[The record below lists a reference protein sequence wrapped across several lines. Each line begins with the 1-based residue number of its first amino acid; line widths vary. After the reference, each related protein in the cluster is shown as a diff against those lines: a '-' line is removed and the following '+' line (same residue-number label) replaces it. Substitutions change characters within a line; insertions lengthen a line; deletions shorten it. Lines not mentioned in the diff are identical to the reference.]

1 LLARKFVRI
10 RILQTSE
17 GTVFGGFLVVIDRL
31 DDEYYM
37 RLALELAAK
46 ARGQTGVNPVV
57 GCVIVKA
64 GRIVGLGSHL
74 RRGEAHAEIHALK
87 MAGEEARGATV
98 YVTLE
103 PCSHYGRT
111 PPCADRLIEAGVGR
125 VVAAATD
132 PNPRVSGTGLRKL
145 EAAGI
150 DTASGVLEAESRRLN
165 EAYEKYIRTG
175 MPFVTL
181 KAGSTLDG
189 RLSAG
194 SGDSRWVTGEDSRS
208 GAHTLRHWHDGIMIG
223 AGTALKDDPSLTTR
237 TPAPG
242 LHPTRIVVDSRLKL
256 PPHLKL
262 FTDGQ
267 APTIVLAA
275 ADADSGKRRELEA
288 AGVEV
293 IGCAA
298 AEGHIDLRDA
308 MRKLGEREIGSV
320 LLEGGGKLNGAMLE
334 AGLVDKIV
342 VFFAPKIVG
351 SGGTPLFDHPVAGR
365 MAEAIKLARI
375 EIERYGDDWC
385 VTGYPER
392 PAQGGE

>member
-1 LLARKFVRI
+1 
-10 RILQTSE
+10 
-17 GTVFGGFLVVIDRL
+17 VIDRL

-57 GCVIVKA
+57 GCVIVKD

-132 PNPRVSGTGLRKL
+132 PNPKVSGTGLAKL
-145 EAAGI
+145 RAAGI
-150 DTASGVLEAESRRLN
+150 ETVSGVLEAESRKLN
-165 EAYEKYIRTG
+165 EAFEKYIRTG
-175 MPFVTL
+175 LPFVTL
-181 KAGSTLDG
+181 KAGATLDG
-189 RLSAG
+189 RLAAG
-194 SGDSRWVTGEDSRS
+194 SGDSRWVTGEESR
-208 GAHTLRHWHDGIMIG
+208 AAVHTLRHWHDAIMIG

-237 TPAPG
+237 TPVPG
-242 LHPTRIVVDSRLKL
+242 LHPVRIVVDSQLRLPL
-256 PPHLKL
+256 HLKL

-275 ADADSGKRRELEA
+275 VDADSGRRRALEA
-288 AGVEV
+288 AGAEV
-293 IGCAA
+293 ISCAA
-298 AEGHIDLRDA
+298 QGGRVDLRDA

-320 LLEGGGKLNGAMLE
+320 LLEGGGRLNGAMLQG
-334 AGLVDKIV
+334 GLVDKIA

-351 SGGTPLFDHPVAGR
+351 SGGIPLFDWPIAER
-365 MAEAIKLARI
+365 MAEAVELTRI
-375 EIERYGDDWC
+375 VIEQYGDDWC
-385 VTGYPER
+385 VTGYPEQS
-392 PAQGGE
+392 AQGGD

>member
-1 LLARKFVRI
+1 M
-10 RILQTSE
+10 
-17 GTVFGGFLVVIDRL
+17 GDR
-31 DDEYYM
+31 
-37 RLALELAAK
+37 R
-46 ARGQTGVNPVV
+46 RVPV
-57 GCVIVKA
+57 
-64 GRIVGLGSHL
+64 
-74 RRGEAHAEIHALK
+74 
-87 MAGEEARGATV
+87 
-98 YVTLE
+98 
-103 PCSHYGRT
+103 
-111 PPCADRLIEAGVGR
+111 
-125 VVAAATD
+125 
-132 PNPRVSGTGLRKL
+132 
-145 EAAGI
+145 
-150 DTASGVLEAESRRLN
+150 
-165 EAYEKYIRTG
+165 
-175 MPFVTL
+175 
-181 KAGSTLDG
+181 
-189 RLSAG
+189 
-194 SGDSRWVTGEDSRS
+194 
-208 GAHTLRHWHDGIMIG
+208 G

-262 FTDGQ
+262 FTDGL

-298 AEGHIDLRDA
+298 AEGRIDLRDA
-308 MRKLGEREIGSV
+308 MRKLGGREIGSV

-334 AGLVDKIV
+334 AGLVDKIA

-365 MAEAIKLARI
+365 MSEAIKLARI

-392 PAQGGE
+392 TAQGGE

>member
-1 LLARKFVRI
+1 
-10 RILQTSE
+10 
-17 GTVFGGFLVVIDRL
+17 VIDRL

-57 GCVIVKA
+57 GCVIVKD

-74 RRGEAHAEIHALK
+74 KRGEAHAEIHALA
-87 MAGEEARGATV
+87 MAGEAARGATV

-111 PPCADRLIEAGVGR
+111 PPCADRLIEAGVAR

-132 PNPRVSGTGLRKL
+132 PNPQVSGGGLAKL
-145 EAAGI
+145 RAAGI
-150 DTASGVLEAESRRLN
+150 ETLSGVLEAESRKLN
-165 EAYEKYIRTG
+165 EAFEKYIRTG

-181 KAGSTLDG
+181 KAGATLDG
-189 RLSAG
+189 RLAAS
-194 SGDSRWVTGEDSRS
+194 SGDSKWVTGEEAR
-208 GAHTLRHWHDGIMIG
+208 AAVHTLRHWHDAIMIG

-242 LHPTRIVVDSRLKL
+242 LHPVRIVVDAQLKL
-256 PPHLKL
+256 PPSLKL

-275 ADADSGKRRELEA
+275 ADANADRRSGLEA
-288 AGVEV
+288 AGIEV
-293 IGCAA
+293 IGCKTV
-298 AEGHIDLRDA
+298 GGRIDLHDA
-308 MRKLGEREIGSV
+308 MRRLGGREIGSV
-320 LLEGGGKLNGAMLE
+320 LLEGGGRLNGAMLE
-334 AGLVDKIV
+334 AGLVDKIA

-351 SGGTPLFDHPVAGR
+351 SGGTPLFDYPLAGR
-365 MAEAIKLARI
+365 MAEAVRLARV
-375 EIERYGDDWC
+375 EIERYGDDDWC

>member
-1 LLARKFVRI
+1 MI
-10 RILQTSE
+10 E
-17 GTVFGGFLVVIDRL
+17 RL

-57 GCVIVKA
+57 GCVIVKD

-74 RRGEAHAEIHALK
+74 RRGEAHAEIHALN

-103 PCSHYGRT
+103 PCSHHGRT
-111 PPCADRLIEAGVGR
+111 PPCADRLIEAGVAR
-125 VVAAATD
+125 VVAAAVD
-132 PNPRVSGTGLRKL
+132 PNPLVSGKGLAKL
-145 EAAGI
+145 REAGI
-150 DTASGVLEAESRRLN
+150 ETVSGVLEDKSRKLN
-165 EAYEKYIRTG
+165 EPFEKYIRTG
-175 MPFVTL
+175 LPFVTL
-181 KAGSTLDG
+181 KAGATMDG

-194 SGDSRWVTGEDSRS
+194 TGDSRWVTGEESRL
-208 GAHTLRHWHDGIMIG
+208 AVHALRHRHDAIMIG
-223 AGTALKDDPSLTTR
+223 AGTALRDDPSLTTR

-242 LHPTRIVVDSRLKL
+242 LNPVRVVVDSRLRL
-256 PPHLKL
+256 PRHLKL

-275 ADADSGKRRELEA
+275 EDADSGRRGELEA

-293 IGCAA
+293 IGCKA
-298 AEGHIDLRDA
+298 GDGRIDLRDA

-320 LLEGGGKLNGAMLE
+320 LLEGGGRLNGAMLE
-334 AGLVDKIV
+334 AGLVDKFAI
-342 VFFAPKIVG
+342 FYAPKIVG
-351 SGGTPLFDHPVAGR
+351 SAGTPLFDRPVAAR
-365 MAEAIKLARI
+365 MAEAVRLTGV

-392 PAQGGE
+392 TAREGR